1 MLLGIDFSE
10 LSVAAILA
18 GDDGKTEVALR
29 ADLPRVGGA
38 AAQWLAA
45 MDVARQV
52 LLQGHAVASQIKSA
66 CLAFYAPLDENGVV
80 QKDPRAADWAGYDLP
95 RALREHLGLSQASAV
110 TRVLAEALAE
120 ERLGAL
126 RAPENSASVASQ
138 SDWLYIHLGV
148 ALGGVARSG
157 GVLLRGAEGA
167 ALEIGAFCLERNGVL
182 ASSGRRG
189 TLDAYC
195 GGAAFITRARSYG
208 LAPGT
213 AHEVWEMAA
222 SNAMAKSL
230 CDDFV
235 ERLAQGVGAAL
246 AILNPAR
253 LVLGGELGH
262 ELGERLALP
271 LRGRLSE
278 YCLPSQWQ
286 NLEIGLGQLG
296 RDAAILGAVALAG
309 ECLKTTPERDWN

>member
-1 MLLGIDFSE
+1 MLLGIDLSE
-10 LSVAAILA
+10 RNVAVILA
-18 GDDGKTEVALR
+18 DDGGKTEVALR

-52 LLQGHAVASQIKSA
+52 LLQGHAVATQIKSA
-66 CLAFYAPLDENGVV
+66 GLAFHAPLTASGVV
-80 QKDPRAADWAGYDLP
+80 KKDARAADWANYDLP
-95 RALREHLGLSQASAV
+95 RALREHLGLSRVHVATRAV
-110 TRVLAEALAE
+110 AEALAE

-126 RAPENSASVASQ
+126 RAGTDPAP
-138 SDWLYIHLGV
+138 DWLYLHLGQTV
-148 ALGGVARSG
+148 RGAARSG
-157 GVLLRGAEGA
+157 GVLLRGAGDD
-167 ALEIGAFCLERNGVL
+167 ALAIGALCIERNGDL

-195 GGAAFITRARSYG
+195 GGEAFVARARSYG

-213 AHEVWEMAA
+213 AHEVWDMASA
-222 SNAMAKSL
+222 GNAMAKSL
-230 CDDFV
+230 CDDYV
-235 ERLAQGVGAAL
+235 ERLAQGLGAAL

-262 ELGERLALP
+262 ELGERIALP
-271 LRGRLSE
+271 LRARIGE

-286 NLEIGLGQLG
+286 ELEIGLGQLG
-296 RDAAILGAVALAG
+296 RDAAILGAVALATEG
-309 ECLKTTPERDWN
+309 EDAAT